1 MILENSILEEI
12 KQKANLSFDKAKDF
26 SILSDIIFKE
36 TNRMIGVT
44 SLKRLFGY
52 INDDR
57 NTNEYTLNTI
67 AIFLGSDSWHDYLK
81 LRRID
86 SEWDYNDDAIYV
98 QRLDVG
104 TKISVCYLN
113 RKIQFV
119 VEEIEGENVL
129 VVISSE
135 NSSLQ
140 KGDIAYINKIEIGE
154 ILQAEKVIRGES
166 SGTYKTNGK
175 ITSVEISK

>member
-1 MILENSILEEI
+1 M
-12 KQKANLSFDKAKDF
+12 
-26 SILSDIIFKE
+26 
-36 TNRMIGVT
+36 
-44 SLKRLFGY
+44 FGY

-81 LRRID
+81 LKRID

-140 KGDIAYINKIEIGE
+140 KGGIAYINKIEIGE